1 MKRSKLAIVA
11 ILVTIVAMAAPA
23 SAYIMSQDTE
33 TKAERMVEIAYDAQ
47 ETIMGIVSRVE
58 ANTTAY
64 DLLLAADL
72 DEQFYGN
79 VSLCVANQTVIN
91 GTAVNADGEGWTLLD
106 AANVSLYAGEYE
118 DAIDNARDA
127 LEVFRDVLRSIN
139 NILVDSGIETEQIL
153 DAQLLQEAI
162 DRSRDRIAQLRA
174 LIDDGHE
181 LEGNLTDAEDY
192 LDVAQTA
199 LDAAELEDAKDA
211 LIEANSII
219 SYVCTELREIA
230 KDLNPG
236 RVQSYLVHAQQYRE
250 RFREMFGQAADE
262 DIDIDAVVQAL
273 GYADEEDFM
282 AQLQEMIQNA
292 QDANDINHAIKAL
305 KDFSKMAK
313 KMDNAI
319 VEEFGQH
326 GNGNGQGN
334 GLPGNGKGKGNMGGG
349 NSP

>member
-1 MKRSKLAIVA
+1 
-11 ILVTIVAMAAPA
+11 
-23 SAYIMSQDTE
+23 
-33 TKAERMVEIAYDAQ
+33 
-47 ETIMGIVSRVE
+47 
-58 ANTTAY
+58 
-64 DLLLAADL
+64 
-72 DEQFYGN
+72 
-79 VSLCVANQTVIN
+79 
-91 GTAVNADGEGWTLLD
+91 VNADGEGWTLLD

-153 DAQLLQEAI
+153 DTQLLQEAI

-199 LDAAELEDAKDA
+199 LDAGELEDAKDA

-219 SYVCTELREIA
+219 SDVCTELREIA
-230 KDLNPG
+230 KGLNPG

-250 RFREMFGQAADE
+250 RFRGIFGQAADE

-273 GYADEEDFM
+273 GYVDEEDFM

-292 QDANDINHAIKAL
+292 QDANDINHAIKEL

-319 VEEFGQH
+319 TEEFGNH

-334 GLPGNGKGKGNMGGG
+334 GNGNGKGKGNMGGG